1 MVLLIGGAYQGKV
14 DYACE
19 KFNISRKDIYT
30 CERDKVEMPEGAP
43 IINNVEDLVWAC
55 LSTGRDPMKYLAA
68 RKSRWA
74 KSVMIVNDISCGLVP
89 MDAQD
94 RAFREAVGRT
104 TMYLAKEAVAVTR
117 IFAGLGKRLK

>member
-19 KFNISRKDIYT
+19 KFNLSHKDIYT
-30 CERDKVEMPEGAP
+30 CSRDKVEMPDGAP

-55 LSTGRDPMKYLAA
+55 LANGRDPLKYLSA

-89 MDAQD
+89 MDKDD

-104 TMYLAKEAVAVTR
+104 TTYLAQEAIAVTR
-117 IFAGLGKRLK
+117 VFAGIGKRLK